1 MTTQFGER
9 KLNATDTMTLHGGEA
24 VRVSTG
30 TVFVFV
36 IPEHGPH
43 RGRRIPLRQL
53 DVDQSIAGVAHP
65 DAHLLVTGTPDTV
78 IRIEPSEAVAEH
90 EMMAEVS
97 AALTQSD
104 SRARL
109 AAAAISLQ
117 EQHEQHVI
125 DDAILSLVAAV
136 PGDRALS
143 AASADLARDAAVV
156 DMLARQV
163 GMHPDPL
170 RLRRAVTDAEVTGR
184 DPITALAAAAEASLR
199 RVELPREWWR
209 QEGPP
214 LMVWTREDPEQ
225 VTAALWRRGHYRLW
239 DPTDG
244 LGAVVDN
251 SVAGRL
257 KHRAAV
263 LEPLLDPTRPAGL
276 GDLLQIGVRGSR
288 HSMGLVVTLTAA
300 LGLLAAVIPIVTGS
314 LTQAISSQTTS
325 TLAVIGCALV
335 ALAAGNL
342 LLGAVRA
349 FALLRIRGRAVAI
362 TAAAVWDRMLRLP
375 MTWHDRSTVASRM
388 TDANAVDRASMLT
401 PDTTIA
407 ALLDVALV
415 AGAVI
420 GVFAVDRALAFGLVG
435 FLIVRG
441 LVDYAL
447 IKRSARLT
455 QEAVD
460 ASADSQS
467 VVLEMVRGVNELRVS
482 GATGRAFARWA
493 NVQATTTGQEV
504 RQRRLAV
511 VQQMMGVLWPT
522 LGLALIFVIT
532 AVIGADV
539 GELVTAQ
546 TALTAATSALGAA
559 ITAMGGLLAARAVLE
574 RAEAVMSNEPE
585 SGIGQEVAQLAG
597 AIDLRDIV
605 FRYRDDMPLVLD
617 GLNLSVSPGSHVA
630 IVGPSGCGKSTL
642 IRLLLGL
649 ADPVSG
655 VVSFDGRDL
664 SGMDRAAIRRQIG
677 TVMQSSQLLP
687 GTIRDNVD
695 LGRGLSTAE
704 VWSALAMAAVAEDV
718 RAMPM
723 GLSTVVVDGASTIS
737 GGQRQRV
744 LLARALAG
752 RPRVLILDEATSALD
767 NASQAA
773 VVASLDNLD
782 CTRLVVAHRLSTI
795 ERADQVV
802 VLDQGRVVQ
811 QGTFQDLVAEEGPF
825 RQLVERQRV

>member
-9 KLNATDTMTLHGGEA
+9 ELNATDTMTLHGGEA

-36 IPEHGPH
+36 IPEHGAH
-43 RGRRIPLRQL
+43 RRIPLRQL
-53 DVDQSIAGVAHP
+53 DVGQSIAGVAHP
-65 DAHLLVTGTPDTV
+65 DAHLLITGTPGTV
-78 IRIEPSEAVAEH
+78 IKIDPSEAVTEH
-90 EMMAEVS
+90 EMMAEVA
-97 AALTQSD
+97 AALAQSD
-104 SRARL
+104 SRARF

-117 EQHEQHVI
+117 EQHEQHVV

-143 AASADLARDAAVV
+143 AASADLSRDAAVV

-209 QEGPP
+209 REGPP
-214 LMVWTREDPEQ
+214 LMVWTRDDPEQ

-244 LGAVVDN
+244 LGAVVD
-251 SVAGRL
+251 STVAARL

-276 GDLLQIGVRGSR
+276 DDLLQIGVRGSR
-288 HSMGLVVTLTAA
+288 HSMGLVVALTAA

-325 TLAVIGCALV
+325 TLVVIGCALV
-335 ALAAGNL
+335 ALAGGNL
-342 LLGAVRA
+342 LLAAVRA

-388 TDANAVDRASMLT
+388 ADANAVDRASMLT

-441 LVDYAL
+441 LVDYTL

-574 RAEAVMSNEPE
+574 RAEAVMRNEPE

-605 FRYRDDMPLVLD
+605 FRYRDEMPLVLD

-695 LGRGLSTAE
+695 LGRGLSTDE
-704 VWSALAMAAVAEDV
+704 VWTALAMASVAEDV

-767 NASQAA
+767 NARQAA

-795 ERADQVV
+795 ERADHVV

-811 QGTFQDLVAEEGPF
+811 QGTFQELAGAEGPF
-825 RQLVERQRV
+825 RRLVERQRV